1 MAQELKKQIINEHGI
16 TLLNRSKM
24 TITGVLD
31 VISFTDDKI
40 DLKTNM
46 GRLIIKGKKLNINKL
61 NTDVGDLD
69 ITGEIEMME
78 YINKKDKEGI
88 LAGLFR

>member
-1 MAQELKKQIINEHGI
+1 MMSEQKKQIINEHGV

-31 VISFTDDKI
+31 VICFNDDKI

-46 GRLIIKGKKLNINKL
+46 GKLIIKGRSLNINKL
-61 NTDVGDLD
+61 STDSGELD
-69 ITGEIEMME
+69 VTGEVQMLE
-78 YINKKDKEGI
+78 YVNKKDKEGMF
-88 LAGLFR
+88 AGLFR

>member
-31 VISFTDDKI
+31 VVSFTDDKI

-46 GRLIIKGKKLNINKL
+46 GRLIIKGKNLNINKL

-88 LAGLFR
+88 FAGLFR

>member
-24 TITGVLD
+24 NITGVLD

-46 GRLIIKGKKLNINKL
+46 GKLIIKGKNLNINKL

>member
-46 GRLIIKGKKLNINKL
+46 GKLIIKGKNLNINKL